1 MVGPTTNP
9 LGFTVDLLLV
19 NLVRLQDE
27 KGWVDTE
34 LFMRQVAD
42 LQVLKNCDRVKRIC
56 ALK

>member
-9 LGFTVDLLLV
+9 LGFTVDPLLV
-19 NLVRLQDE
+19 NLVHLQDE

>member
-1 MVGPTTNP
+1 MDGGPHNKSS
-9 LGFTVDLLLV
+9 GLLV
-19 NLVRLQDE
+19 NLMRLQDE